1 MFILEKMFWKLHW
14 FLFFYQ
20 STLVMH
26 YEILIKKA
34 IVRSILWV
42 FQVSK
47 VLRILENWWII
58 VKIRHEES
66 TIYHF
71 FRCYWWPGYCA
82 FSMSRQEDEL
92 FWKYDMVAHN
102 SPGITL
108 SKVGTIWFPSRDL
121 AFWHSSALECSMAQW
136 NVGALEHTMAQWNF
150 CLSANKSTN
159 DSTAWQ
165 WWLLFGIVIGWNI
178 WIMTRF
184 SSCCPKPGSQ
194 KETKLSW
201 L

>member
-1 MFILEKMFWKLHW
+1 MFISEKMFWKLHW

-20 STLVMH
+20 WTLVMH

-58 VKIRHEES
+58 VKIRNEKS
-66 TIYHF
+66 TISHF
-71 FRCYWWPGYCA
+71 FRCHWWPGYCA
-82 FSMSRQEDEL
+82 FSMSGQKNEL
-92 FWKYDMVAHN
+92 FWNCHMVTHN

-108 SKVGTIWFPSRDL
+108 SKVWTILFPFNILIFRHL
-121 AFWHSSALECSMAQW
+121 AFQRPGAHHS
-136 NVGALEHTMAQWNF
+136 TI
-150 CLSANKSTN
+150 SANKSTN

-165 WWLLFGIVIGWNI
+165 WWLLFDIVIGWNI
-178 WIMTRF
+178 CIMTKF
-184 SSCCPKPGSQ
+184 SSCCPKPLCQ
-194 KETKLSW
+194 KETKWSRL
-201 L
+201 

>member
-20 STLVMH
+20 WTLVMH
-26 YEILIKKA
+26 YEILIRKA

-66 TIYHF
+66 TISLFF

-82 FSMSRQEDEL
+82 FFMSGQKNEL
-92 FWKYDMVAHN
+92 FWNCHMVAHY

-108 SKVGTIWFPSRDL
+108 SKVWTIWFPSSIL
-121 AFWHSSALECSMAQW
+121 AFWYSSALEC
-136 NVGALEHTMAQWNF
+136 TMAQWNF
-150 CLSANKSTN
+150 CVLERTMAQWNFCALEQTMTQWNFCLYENKSTN
-159 DSTAWQ
+159 DSTA
-165 WWLLFGIVIGWNI
+165 
-178 WIMTRF
+178 
-184 SSCCPKPGSQ
+184 
-194 KETKLSW
+194 
-201 L
+201 